1 MLALAYLTFICDLI
15 GFETLC
21 PGCNMKTVEMHEK
34 REQRV
39 KKCGGGGCDEIKKK
53 LLVWADRK
61 QTFIKPKIQQERE
74 ECIHNMLASFKVN
87 EFS

>member
-1 MLALAYLTFICDLI
+1 
-15 GFETLC
+15 
-21 PGCNMKTVEMHEK
+21 MKTVEMNEK

-39 KKCGGGGCDEIKKK
+39 KKCGGGGGRDEIKKK
-53 LLVWADRK
+53 VLVWADRK
-61 QTFIKPKIQQERE
+61 PTFIKPKIQQERE